1 MANLGSSSLVKAD
14 NAALAHDAAILG
26 PIEEAKNA
34 TYRIFMN
41 SETTYTEDTNAYK
54 YSAHEEVQSGT
65 LYNLCAHALQALLA

>member
-26 PIEEAKNA
+26 PIEDVKNA
-34 TYRIFMN
+34 TCRIFMN
-41 SETTYTEDTNAYK
+41 SETKDTNAYK

-65 LYNLCAHALQALLA
+65 LYNQRAHALQALLA